1 MMPHHAPVLVQQYHI
16 GQHRLSYTQQGHG
29 PPLLLIHGF
38 SASRR
43 WWQRNLPVLAQHYTV
58 YAVDL
63 VGFGQSR
70 RQIPLSLHDTAT
82 LLAQF
87 IEHLGLQRIDVI
99 AHSMGGLIALLL
111 AAHYPQRVGRMVLAA
126 AAGGAT
132 MGAGLGEMTLRALS
146 ASLFCTPTFIPTIAW
161 DSVRAGPVALL
172 QAAAYL
178 LHTNPTLRCQRVR
191 APVLLI
197 WGAHDL
203 LVPPWIGHLYKAA
216 LPQAEL
222 IVLPKAGHVVM
233 VDQAARFNQHAL
245 DFLALGHPSLAE

>member
-1 MMPHHAPVLVQQYHI
+1 MPHHAPIHVQQCYI
-16 GQHRLSYTQQGHG
+16 GQHRLSYTQQGDG

-38 SASRR
+38 SASRT
-43 WWQRNLPVLAQHYTV
+43 WWQRNLPVLAQHHTV

-87 IEHLGLQRIDVI
+87 IERLGVQHTDVI

-126 AAGGAT
+126 AAGGAA
-132 MGAGLGEMTLRALS
+132 MGAGLGEMSLRALS

-161 DSVRAGPVALL
+161 DGLRAGPVALL

-178 LHTNPTLRCQRVR
+178 LHTDPMPHTQQVR
-191 APVLLI
+191 APILLV
-197 WGAHDL
+197 WGAQDT

-233 VDQAARFNQHAL
+233 VDQAAHFNQLAL
-245 DFLALGHPSLAE
+245 DFLAHGHPSPTK